1 MDIIKY
7 SFYNNCCHRHNHEIL
22 GVRHVAYN
30 NFEAA
35 VVKHWYN
42 DKYLGEKYL
51 KDSRKVCPLIQC

>member
-7 SFYNNCCHRHNHEIL
+7 SFYNNLCHRHNHEIL

-42 DKYLGEKYL
+42 DQYLGEKIL
-51 KDSRKVCPLIQC
+51 KGW